1 MADTPQTSEAD
12 VAIYLGSAIA
22 SSLVG
27 GAADQLITGPV
38 FNALGITKSDDSAAK
53 YFQKIS
59 AQLTSLG
66 QSLDDQVR
74 GLHDSLSQIKGI
86 STQIKDYQTHE
97 ALAQVLRKYNDEAST
112 IKSLFE
118 LFVDDVSAV
127 KDAVASASSSPA
139 TNPILDLYTN
149 VLNAENAQDVSEAMS
164 RIYDLLVKPT
174 DFDKGILDYLHD
186 VITSEIQK
194 FAETDANYL
203 HTFTLPFKNR
213 SQLPRDFQYY
223 DCGKIVVNAHD
234 IARKQLPT
242 IALLFKRIV
251 AMQCRGLI
259 FLAKAW
265 QESPHART
273 LGLRTKEVIKGI
285 SLMKAFYPAYK
296 ATVEKAIAGSLKTSG
311 KHLPD
316 EFLHHFDKIVRS
328 DASIFGN
335 PNDPGDFLN
344 HDWIMMRVV
353 ETEKT
358 KESSQPFDSVYMVY
372 QPWTDAS
379 KLPPGADR
387 YTNAIPIDLTDKL
400 WFGGTALVPN
410 FPKMEESGSFT
421 QFDYQTYDRRIYPGL
436 NKLPDDL
443 PAELA
448 SVLDGLPGSV
458 DDALG
463 TRLSTMLDKSGLGLA
478 LSFKCAL
485 EGGDAVWLQGHPATG
500 QLRLA
505 ARRSAG
511 GGSSTAWAVYSTQSG
526 DVRFENLYISCLGFE
541 HLDRH
546 YINEKEEVELA
557 APPLSQ
563 LQKAGGVL
571 WAFGP
576 ADFNDPTGLQTSNA
590 VVIYSMRDDRR
601 LEGHADGSVS
611 LSPWTTDPAVNHGL
625 LWKVCPYVVDE
636 DDD

>member
-1 MADTPQTSEAD
+1 MAESPQTTEAEI
-12 VAIYLGSAIA
+12 AIYLGSAIA
-22 SSLVG
+22 GSLVG

-38 FNALGITKSDDSAAK
+38 LSAIGITKSDDSAAL

-59 AQLTSLG
+59 AQLASLG

-74 GLHDSLSQIKGI
+74 GLHDSLGQIKSI

-97 ALAQVLRKYNDEAST
+97 GLAQVLRKYNDDASK
-112 IKSLFE
+112 IKNLFE
-118 LFVDDVSAV
+118 LFVDDVLAV
-127 KDAVASASSSPA
+127 KDAVASTSSSPEK
-139 TNPILDLYTN
+139 NPITDLYTN

-164 RIYDLLVKPT
+164 RIYELLVKPT

-186 VITSEIQK
+186 IITSEIQK

-213 SQLPRDFQYY
+213 NQLPRDYQYY
-223 DCGKIVVNAHD
+223 DSGKIVVNAHD
-234 IARKQLPT
+234 VARKQLPT

-251 AMQCRGLI
+251 AIQLRGLI

-265 QESPHART
+265 QEGPHTRT
-273 LGLRTKEVIKGI
+273 LGLRTNEVIKGI
-285 SLMKAFYPAYK
+285 SLMKAFYPAFK
-296 ATVEKAIAGSLKTSG
+296 ATVEKAIADSLKTSG

-335 PNDPGDFLN
+335 PNDPGGFLN
-344 HDWIMMRVV
+344 HDWIMMRIV

-358 KESSQPFDSVYMVY
+358 KESSQPFDNVYMVY
-372 QPWTDAS
+372 RPWTDAS

-387 YTNAIPIDLTDKL
+387 YTKALPMDLTNQL
-400 WFGGTALVPN
+400 WFGGTALIPN
-410 FPKMEESGSFT
+410 FPKMEEEGSFT
-421 QFDYQTYDRRIYPGL
+421 QFDYKTYDRAIYPGL
-436 NKLPDDL
+436 NKLPDDP

-448 SVLDGLPGSV
+448 SVLDGLPSSV

-505 ARRSAG
+505 TRRSAG
-511 GGSSTAWAVYSTQSG
+511 GGNSTAWAVYSTQSG
-526 DVRFENLYISCLGFE
+526 DERFENLYMSCLGFE

-546 YINEKEEVELA
+546 YINEKEGLELA

-563 LQKAGGVL
+563 LQKAGGVS
-571 WAFGP
+571 WGFGP
-576 ADFNDPTGLQTSNA
+576 VDFNDPTGLQTSNT
-590 VVIYSMRDDRR
+590 VVIYSMRDSRR
-601 LEGHADGSVS
+601 VEGHADGSVS
-611 LSPWTTDPAVNHGL
+611 LSTTADPSTNPGL
-625 LWKVCPYVVDE
+625 QWKVYPYVVDE